1 MPGSAPPA
9 RRRRDG
15 NWFSIDNAFLRDGWG
30 ALVGP
35 HAIAIY
41 VALALHADSD
51 TRVCWP
57 SYQTLADLT
66 GMSRYHAIRCVRL
79 LATVG
84 RATAS
89 SASPA
94 AASAAPTW

>member
-9 RRRRDG
+9 RHRRDG